1 MSMVQLQASNSAHFQ
16 PMAAST
22 ATLLG
27 RGSFFNGEIKF
38 SEMIKLY
45 LKSST
50 IFDLNIKFK
59 FWNKRM
65 NKWRHFIRI
74 PLYLLCGF
82 YIPISY
88 AESSSTVGKSLK
100 QSVENLFHS
109 TPDNIFNKV
118 SFQDLSN
125 FQVDTSSLDR
135 LPVVGSSST
144 PSTQAYSTS
153 NLENHQID
161 LVDAVKIGV
170 QRNPEIS
177 QSIASLAA
185 QNSNIDVAKAQ
196 YYPQLTAGIS
206 TGDLTTGERGRQLL
220 TLSATQLLYDFGKVK
235 SSVDTQKAKLIV
247 EQANVLVSID
257 DIAYQVAS
265 AVINIERYQRISQIG
280 EQQVAGIQ
288 RILDIANLRANA
300 GISSQADPV
309 QAESYLQSAQS
320 SLIAQQSLLR
330 QYQQRLRTLLGFDV
344 SNKNWMIPENLV
356 QSSDLFRDPEFNT
369 IPKMISA
376 QAEVEVAKSQ
386 KKQTQLSLYPTLSV
400 KGSLSQA
407 LNGVNPNNNKDDG
420 FYNSIMLEASSNFFQ
435 GGAVAAQVKSASYA
449 EEAARSKVNTVYLD
463 VLDQLRTTRENI
475 ENKQRQIQVLSERQ
489 ATTVRTRELYQEQY
503 KLGTRSVLDLLNAE
517 MAIHAANNELETARY
532 DIYNSLVQFI
542 QTTGRTRQAYQLNH
556 LSIQG
561 FEVQP

>member
-1 MSMVQLQASNSAHFQ
+1 MNYPLFIFVTTLFVGVTSTQTQANNNRDENKIKNIFDFFSETSNQ
-16 PMAAST
+16 QYKT
-22 ATLLG
+22 V
-27 RGSFFNGEIKF
+27 KF
-38 SEMIKLY
+38 SE
-45 LKSST
+45 
-50 IFDLNIKFK
+50 
-59 FWNKRM
+59 
-65 NKWRHFIRI
+65 
-74 PLYLLCGF
+74 
-82 YIPISY
+82 
-88 AESSSTVGKSLK
+88 
-100 QSVENLFHS
+100 
-109 TPDNIFNKV
+109 
-118 SFQDLSN
+118 LSN
-125 FQVDTSSLDR
+125 FQYDPSRVDELPRIGSNNLPTGRLSALADSSR
-135 LPVVGSSST
+135 L
-144 PSTQAYSTS
+144 QHS
-153 NLENHQID
+153 NLI
-161 LVDAVKIGV
+161 DAVKIGV

-235 SSVDTQKAKLIV
+235 SSVDTQQAKLIV

-344 SNKNWMIPENLV
+344 SNKNWTIPENLV

-435 GGAVAAQVKSASYA
+435 GGAVAAQVKSAS
-449 EEAARSKVNTVYLD
+449 
-463 VLDQLRTTRENI
+463 
-475 ENKQRQIQVLSERQ
+475 
-489 ATTVRTRELYQEQY
+489 
-503 KLGTRSVLDLLNAE
+503 
-517 MAIHAANNELETARY
+517 
-532 DIYNSLVQFI
+532 
-542 QTTGRTRQAYQLNH
+542 
-556 LSIQG
+556 
-561 FEVQP
+561 

>member
-1 MSMVQLQASNSAHFQ
+1 MNYPLFIFVTTLFVGVTSTQTQANNNRDENKIKNIFDFFSETSNQ
-16 PMAAST
+16 QYKT
-22 ATLLG
+22 V
-27 RGSFFNGEIKF
+27 KF
-38 SEMIKLY
+38 SE
-45 LKSST
+45 
-50 IFDLNIKFK
+50 
-59 FWNKRM
+59 
-65 NKWRHFIRI
+65 
-74 PLYLLCGF
+74 
-82 YIPISY
+82 
-88 AESSSTVGKSLK
+88 
-100 QSVENLFHS
+100 
-109 TPDNIFNKV
+109 
-118 SFQDLSN
+118 LSN
-125 FQVDTSSLDR
+125 FQYDPSRVDELPRIGSNNLPTGRLSALADSSR
-135 LPVVGSSST
+135 L
-144 PSTQAYSTS
+144 QHS
-153 NLENHQID
+153 NLI
-161 LVDAVKIGV
+161 DAVKIGV

-235 SSVDTQKAKLIV
+235 SSVDTQQAKLIV

-344 SNKNWMIPENLV
+344 SNKNWTIPENLV

-489 ATTVRTRELYQEQY
+489 ATTVRIRELYQEQY

-517 MAIHAANNELETARY
+517 MAIHAANNEL
-532 DIYNSLVQFI
+532 
-542 QTTGRTRQAYQLNH
+542 
-556 LSIQG
+556 
-561 FEVQP
+561 

>member
-1 MSMVQLQASNSAHFQ
+1 MNYPLFIFVTTLFVGVTSTQTQANNNRDENKIKNIFDFFSETSNQ
-16 PMAAST
+16 QYKT
-22 ATLLG
+22 V
-27 RGSFFNGEIKF
+27 KF
-38 SEMIKLY
+38 SE
-45 LKSST
+45 
-50 IFDLNIKFK
+50 
-59 FWNKRM
+59 
-65 NKWRHFIRI
+65 
-74 PLYLLCGF
+74 
-82 YIPISY
+82 
-88 AESSSTVGKSLK
+88 
-100 QSVENLFHS
+100 
-109 TPDNIFNKV
+109 
-118 SFQDLSN
+118 LSN
-125 FQVDTSSLDR
+125 FQYDPSRVDELPRIGSNNLPTGRLSALADSSR
-135 LPVVGSSST
+135 L
-144 PSTQAYSTS
+144 QHS
-153 NLENHQID
+153 NLI
-161 LVDAVKIGV
+161 DAVKNGV

-235 SSVDTQKAKLIV
+235 SSVDTQQAKLIV

-517 MAIHAANNELETARY
+517 MAIHAANN
-532 DIYNSLVQFI
+532 
-542 QTTGRTRQAYQLNH
+542 
-556 LSIQG
+556 
-561 FEVQP
+561 

>member
-1 MSMVQLQASNSAHFQ
+1 MNYPLFIFVTTLFVGVTSTQTQANNNRDENKIKNIFDFFSETSNQ
-16 PMAAST
+16 QYKT
-22 ATLLG
+22 V
-27 RGSFFNGEIKF
+27 KF
-38 SEMIKLY
+38 SE
-45 LKSST
+45 
-50 IFDLNIKFK
+50 
-59 FWNKRM
+59 
-65 NKWRHFIRI
+65 
-74 PLYLLCGF
+74 
-82 YIPISY
+82 
-88 AESSSTVGKSLK
+88 
-100 QSVENLFHS
+100 
-109 TPDNIFNKV
+109 
-118 SFQDLSN
+118 LSN
-125 FQVDTSSLDR
+125 FQYDPSRVDELPRIGSNNLPTGRLSALADSSR
-135 LPVVGSSST
+135 L
-144 PSTQAYSTS
+144 QHS
-153 NLENHQID
+153 NLI
-161 LVDAVKIGV
+161 DAVKIGV

-235 SSVDTQKAKLIV
+235 SSVDTQQAKLIV

-344 SNKNWMIPENLV
+344 SNKNWTIPENLV

-475 ENKQRQIQVLSERQ
+475 ENKQRQIQGR
-489 ATTVRTRELYQEQY
+489 
-503 KLGTRSVLDLLNAE
+503 
-517 MAIHAANNELETARY
+517 
-532 DIYNSLVQFI
+532 I
-542 QTTGRTRQAYQLNH
+542 QT
-556 LSIQG
+556 
-561 FEVQP
+561 

>member
-1 MSMVQLQASNSAHFQ
+1 M
-16 PMAAST
+16 
-22 ATLLG
+22 
-27 RGSFFNGEIKF
+27 
-38 SEMIKLY
+38 
-45 LKSST
+45 
-50 IFDLNIKFK
+50 
-59 FWNKRM
+59 NKR
-65 NKWRHFIRI
+65 RHFIRI

-88 AESSSTVGKSLK
+88 AESSSTMGKSLK

-109 TPDNIFNKV
+109 TPDNNFNKI

-153 NLENHQID
+153 NLANHQID

-196 YYPQLTAGIS
+196 YYPQLTGGIS

-280 EQQVAGIQ
+280 EQQVTGIQ

-344 SNKNWMIPENLV
+344 SNKNWTIPENLV

-386 KKQTQLSLYPTLSV
+386 KKQTQLSLYPSLSV

>member
-1 MSMVQLQASNSAHFQ
+1 MNYPLFIFVTTLFVGVTSTQTQANNNRDENKIKNIFDFFSETSNQ
-16 PMAAST
+16 QYKT
-22 ATLLG
+22 V
-27 RGSFFNGEIKF
+27 KF
-38 SEMIKLY
+38 SE
-45 LKSST
+45 
-50 IFDLNIKFK
+50 
-59 FWNKRM
+59 
-65 NKWRHFIRI
+65 
-74 PLYLLCGF
+74 
-82 YIPISY
+82 
-88 AESSSTVGKSLK
+88 
-100 QSVENLFHS
+100 
-109 TPDNIFNKV
+109 
-118 SFQDLSN
+118 LSN
-125 FQVDTSSLDR
+125 FQYDPSRVDELPRIGSNNLPTGRLSALADSSR
-135 LPVVGSSST
+135 L
-144 PSTQAYSTS
+144 QHS
-153 NLENHQID
+153 NLI
-161 LVDAVKIGV
+161 DAVKIGV

-185 QNSNIDVAKAQ
+185 KNSNIDVAKAQ

-235 SSVDTQKAKLIV
+235 SSVDTQQAKLIV

-344 SNKNWMIPENLV
+344 SNKNWTIPENLV

-386 KKQTQLSLYPTLSV
+386 KKTNSAQPLSDLICQRFTEPGP
-400 KGSLSQA
+400 KWGQSQ
-407 LNGVNPNNNKDDG
+407 
-420 FYNSIMLEASSNFFQ
+420 
-435 GGAVAAQVKSASYA
+435 
-449 EEAARSKVNTVYLD
+449 
-463 VLDQLRTTRENI
+463 
-475 ENKQRQIQVLSERQ
+475 
-489 ATTVRTRELYQEQY
+489 
-503 KLGTRSVLDLLNAE
+503 
-517 MAIHAANNELETARY
+517 
-532 DIYNSLVQFI
+532 
-542 QTTGRTRQAYQLNH
+542 
-556 LSIQG
+556 
-561 FEVQP
+561 

>member
-1 MSMVQLQASNSAHFQ
+1 
-16 PMAAST
+16 
-22 ATLLG
+22 
-27 RGSFFNGEIKF
+27 
-38 SEMIKLY
+38 
-45 LKSST
+45 
-50 IFDLNIKFK
+50 
-59 FWNKRM
+59 M

-74 PLYLLCGF
+74 PFYLWWSLYV
-82 YIPISY
+82 PISY
-88 AESSSTVGKSLK
+88 ADSSTTTAKSSIK
-100 QSVENLFHS
+100 QGIENLFNA
-109 TPDNIFNKV
+109 TPDNDFNKV
-118 SFQDLSN
+118 SFKDLSN
-125 FQVDTSSLDR
+125 FQVDTSKLDR
-135 LPVVGSSST
+135 LPVVVASSNT
-144 PSTQAYSTS
+144 TRQAYPS
-153 NLENHQID
+153 NPISNRQLDLID
-161 LVDAVKIGV
+161 AIQLGI

-177 QSIASLAA
+177 QSISTLAA

-196 YYPQLTAGIS
+196 YYPQLTGGVS

-265 AVINIERYQRISQIG
+265 AVINIERYKRISQIG
-280 EQQVAGIQ
+280 EQQVIGIQ
-288 RILDIANLRANA
+288 KILDIANMRANA

-320 SLIAQQSLLR
+320 GLIAEQSLLR

-344 SNKNWMIPENLV
+344 SNKNWTIPDDLV
-356 QSSDLFRDPEFNT
+356 KSSDLFQDPEFNT
-369 IPKMISA
+369 IPKMIAA

-407 LNGVNPNNNKDDG
+407 LNGVNPNNDKDNG
-420 FYNSIMLEASSNFFQ
+420 LYSAVMLEASSNFYQ
-435 GGAVAAQVKSASYA
+435 GGAVSAQVRSASYA
-449 EEAARSKVNTVYLD
+449 EEAARSKVNSVYMD

-517 MAIHAANNELETARY
+517 MAIHSANNELESARY

-556 LSIQG
+556 ISIQG

>member
-1 MSMVQLQASNSAHFQ
+1 MNYPLFIFVTTLFVGVTSTQTQANNNRDENKIKNIFDFFSETSNQ
-16 PMAAST
+16 QYKT
-22 ATLLG
+22 V
-27 RGSFFNGEIKF
+27 KF
-38 SEMIKLY
+38 SE
-45 LKSST
+45 
-50 IFDLNIKFK
+50 
-59 FWNKRM
+59 
-65 NKWRHFIRI
+65 
-74 PLYLLCGF
+74 
-82 YIPISY
+82 
-88 AESSSTVGKSLK
+88 
-100 QSVENLFHS
+100 
-109 TPDNIFNKV
+109 
-118 SFQDLSN
+118 LSN
-125 FQVDTSSLDR
+125 FQYDPSRVDELPRIGSNNLPTGRLSALADSSR
-135 LPVVGSSST
+135 L
-144 PSTQAYSTS
+144 QHS
-153 NLENHQID
+153 NLI
-161 LVDAVKIGV
+161 DAVKIGV

-235 SSVDTQKAKLIV
+235 SSVDTQQAKLIV

-288 RILDIANLRANA
+288 RILDIANMRANA

-344 SNKNWMIPENLV
+344 SNKNWTIPENLV

-503 KLGTRSVLDLLNAE
+503 KLGTRSVLVL
-517 MAIHAANNELETARY
+517 AA
-532 DIYNSLVQFI
+532 V
-542 QTTGRTRQAYQLNH
+542 
-556 LSIQG
+556 
-561 FEVQP
+561 

>member
-1 MSMVQLQASNSAHFQ
+1 MRQ
-16 PMAAST
+16 
-22 ATLLG
+22 
-27 RGSFFNGEIKF
+27 FFNTEIKF
-38 SEMIKLY
+38 IEMIKFY
-45 LKSST
+45 FKSST
-50 IFDLNIKFK
+50 IFDMDISFK

-65 NKWRHFIRI
+65 KKWRYFIRI
-74 PLYLLCGF
+74 PFCLWCSLYV
-82 YIPISY
+82 PISY
-88 AESSSTVGKSLK
+88 ADSSTTTGQSIK
-100 QSVENLFHS
+100 QNIENLFTPHS
-109 TPDNIFNKV
+109 NQDFNKV
-118 SFQDLSN
+118 NFKDLSN
-125 FQVDTSSLDR
+125 FQVDTSKLDR
-135 LPVVGSSST
+135 LPVAGLGSNTRVQAYPDNSSS
-144 PSTQAYSTS
+144 
-153 NLENHQID
+153 NGQIS
-161 LVDAVKIGV
+161 LIDAIQLGI

-177 QSIASLAA
+177 QSISTLAA
-185 QNSNIDVAKAQ
+185 QNSNIDIAKAQ
-196 YYPQLTAGIS
+196 YYPQLTGGVN

-247 EQANVLVSID
+247 EQANVLISID

-265 AVINIERYQRISQIG
+265 AVINIERYKRISQIG
-280 EQQVAGIQ
+280 EQQVIGIQ
-288 RILDIANLRANA
+288 KILDIANMRANA

-320 SLIAQQSLLR
+320 SLIAEQSLLK

-344 SNKNWMIPENLV
+344 SNKNWTIPDDLV
-356 QSSDLFRDPEFNT
+356 KSSDLFQDPEFNT
-369 IPKMISA
+369 IPKMIAA
-376 QAEVEVAKSQ
+376 QAEIEVAKSQ
-386 KKQTQLSLYPTLSV
+386 KKQTQLSIYPTLSV

-407 LNGVNPNNNKDDG
+407 LNGVNPNNDKDNG
-420 FYNSIMLEASSNFFQ
+420 LYSAVMLEASSNFYQ
-435 GGAVAAQVKSASYA
+435 GGAVSAQIRSASYA
-449 EEAARSKVNTVYLD
+449 EEAARSKVNSVYLD
-463 VLDQLRTTRENI
+463 VLDQLRTTRESI
-475 ENKQRQIQVLSERQ
+475 ENKQRQIQILSERQ

>member
-1 MSMVQLQASNSAHFQ
+1 
-16 PMAAST
+16 
-22 ATLLG
+22 
-27 RGSFFNGEIKF
+27 
-38 SEMIKLY
+38 
-45 LKSST
+45 
-50 IFDLNIKFK
+50 
-59 FWNKRM
+59 
-65 NKWRHFIRI
+65 
-74 PLYLLCGF
+74 
-82 YIPISY
+82 
-88 AESSSTVGKSLK
+88 
-100 QSVENLFHS
+100 
-109 TPDNIFNKV
+109 
-118 SFQDLSN
+118 
-125 FQVDTSSLDR
+125 
-135 LPVVGSSST
+135 
-144 PSTQAYSTS
+144 
-153 NLENHQID
+153 
-161 LVDAVKIGV
+161 
-170 QRNPEIS
+170 
-177 QSIASLAA
+177 
-185 QNSNIDVAKAQ
+185 
-196 YYPQLTAGIS
+196 
-206 TGDLTTGERGRQLL
+206 
-220 TLSATQLLYDFGKVK
+220 TQLLYDFGKVK
-235 SSVDTQKAKLIV
+235 SSVDTQQAKLIV

-288 RILDIANLRANA
+288 RILDIANMRANA

-344 SNKNWMIPENLV
+344 SNKNWTIPENLV

-556 LSIQG
+556 L
-561 FEVQP
+561 

>member
-1 MSMVQLQASNSAHFQ
+1 MNYPLFIFVTTLFVSVTSTQTQANNNRDENKIKNIFDFFSETSNQ
-16 PMAAST
+16 QYKT
-22 ATLLG
+22 V
-27 RGSFFNGEIKF
+27 KF
-38 SEMIKLY
+38 SE
-45 LKSST
+45 
-50 IFDLNIKFK
+50 
-59 FWNKRM
+59 
-65 NKWRHFIRI
+65 
-74 PLYLLCGF
+74 
-82 YIPISY
+82 
-88 AESSSTVGKSLK
+88 
-100 QSVENLFHS
+100 
-109 TPDNIFNKV
+109 
-118 SFQDLSN
+118 LSN
-125 FQVDTSSLDR
+125 FQYDPSRVDELPRIGSNNLPTGRLSALADSSR
-135 LPVVGSSST
+135 L
-144 PSTQAYSTS
+144 QYS
-153 NLENHQID
+153 NLI
-161 LVDAVKIGV
+161 DAVKIGV

-344 SNKNWMIPENLV
+344 SNKNWTIPENLV

-556 LSIQG
+556 LSIRDLRCNHESSIQLSAVVTIRPCDRQTLSDRTVRRTHPPSTG
-561 FEVQP
+561 LEPEPYGG

>member
-1 MSMVQLQASNSAHFQ
+1 MNYPLFIFVTTLFVGVTSTQTQANNNRDENKIKNIFDFFSETSNQ
-16 PMAAST
+16 QYKT
-22 ATLLG
+22 V
-27 RGSFFNGEIKF
+27 KF
-38 SEMIKLY
+38 SE
-45 LKSST
+45 
-50 IFDLNIKFK
+50 
-59 FWNKRM
+59 
-65 NKWRHFIRI
+65 
-74 PLYLLCGF
+74 
-82 YIPISY
+82 
-88 AESSSTVGKSLK
+88 
-100 QSVENLFHS
+100 
-109 TPDNIFNKV
+109 
-118 SFQDLSN
+118 LSN
-125 FQVDTSSLDR
+125 FQYDPSRVDELPRIGSNNLPTGRLSALADSSR
-135 LPVVGSSST
+135 L
-144 PSTQAYSTS
+144 QHS
-153 NLENHQID
+153 NLI
-161 LVDAVKIGV
+161 DAVKIGV

-235 SSVDTQKAKLIV
+235 SSVDTQQAKLIV

-344 SNKNWMIPENLV
+344 SNKNWTIPENLV

-435 GGAVAAQVKSASYA
+435 GGCSGCPSKICQLCR
-449 EEAARSKVNTVYLD
+449 RS
-463 VLDQLRTTRENI
+463 
-475 ENKQRQIQVLSERQ
+475 
-489 ATTVRTRELYQEQY
+489 
-503 KLGTRSVLDLLNAE
+503 GT
-517 MAIHAANNELETARY
+517 
-532 DIYNSLVQFI
+532 F
-542 QTTGRTRQAYQLNH
+542 
-556 LSIQG
+556 
-561 FEVQP
+561 